1 MSDELLG
8 VARRLAKAS
17 PKKPRQ
23 ADLRRAVSTSY
34 YALFHALARSSAD
47 VLLGVGAD
55 RPDKAWNHVYRALD
69 HGFAKKAC
77 RRLRELGFPA
87 DICFCG
93 DAFVILQEAR
103 HEADYNPSYRID
115 RAETLAFVDTAEK
128 AIARLKAVSR
138 KDRKALA
145 IQLLLNRRA

>member
-17 PKKPRQ
+17 PKTPRQ

-34 YALFHALARSSAD
+34 YALFHALARNCAD
-47 VLLGVGAD
+47 ILLGVGPD

-69 HGFAKKAC
+69 HGFAKRAC
-77 RRLRELGFPA
+77 RRLRELEFPP
-87 DICFCG
+87 DICLCG
-93 DAFVILQEAR
+93 DAFVTLQEAR
-103 HEADYNPSYRID
+103 HEADYNPSYKID
-115 RAETLAFVDTAEK
+115 RSETLSFVYMAEY
-128 AIARLKAVSR
+128 AIASLKAASR

-145 IQLLLNRRA
+145 VQLLLNRRV

>member
-34 YALFHALARSSAD
+34 YALFHALARNAAD
-47 VLLGVGAD
+47 VLVGVGTD
-55 RPDKAWNHVYRALD
+55 RPDKAWNHAYRALD

-77 RRLRELGFPA
+77 RRLRDLGFPP
-87 DICFCG
+87 DLCLCG

-103 HEADYNPSYRID
+103 HEADYNPSYKID
-115 RAETLAFVDTAEK
+115 RAETLAFVATAES
-128 AIARLKAVSR
+128 AIASLKSASR
-138 KDRKALA
+138 RDRKALA
-145 IQLLLNRRA
+145 VQLLLNRRI